1 MSQVYKGK
9 HLDKMGFMST
19 FTDVSRSSDW
29 IKTVISP
36 RDQLSEWGDWSE
48 CNAFCDGGT
57 RNRTRVCD
65 KSVSSHV
72 SCDSA
77 KLYEVEACGTRDC
90 ASLFGRSVRPT
101 RSKCFHNFKKEAK
114 LVTARIIGGEKASLT
129 DWPFIGLFYRLH
141 EGTIFHFGLVLDP
154 IK

>member
-1 MSQVYKGK
+1 MSLNKVYKGK

-29 IKTVISP
+29 IKSVIYP
-36 RDQLSEWGDWSE
+36 RDLFSEWNDWSE

-72 SCDSA
+72 PCDSA
-77 KLYEVEACGTRDC
+77 KLNEVEACGTRDC

-101 RSKCFHNFKKEAK
+101 RSKCFHNFKKESK

-129 DWPFIGLFYRLH
+129 DWPFIGLFYRLN
-141 EGTIFHFGLVLDP
+141 EGSIFWLGF
-154 IK
+154 